1 MKLDLT
7 LLPRGRRLSDDLF
20 AARHRMLLML
30 LWAHVPLLGLVGV
43 VAGNGLTHMAVDLLP
58 IALLAALGMRL
69 THRTTRSVVVS
80 FGLLYCSADLSH
92 LVHNTSMH
100 FHFFVVL
107 GFIAVYQD
115 WRPYLLSIGFV
126 LVHHAGLGLVMP
138 QEVFGDA
145 ASIRQ
150 PVLWALVHAAFVA
163 AASVA
168 QVTFWKFAE
177 TAQDL
182 AAQADR
188 RAAAEAEAS
197 AATRAVEQAELAQTR
212 AAQLAERQALARHV
226 DEQVRVLSDAS
237 SSVNDSVQSVAAIV
251 EQMTAN
257 IRAIATHVTDATD
270 AARTAERRADA
281 TNVEIAQLGE
291 RSEQIGRVI
300 TLISSIAA
308 QTHLLALNATIE
320 AARAGESGRGFAVV
334 ANEVK
339 ELAHESAGAAQ
350 DIAEMVSA
358 IQDGTR
364 GAAHGM
370 REIGQV
376 VARIGDLQAVITS
389 AVEEHTA
396 TTSEIS
402 RKLGSAAAG
411 TEAIAASIAE
421 LAETSDTPRR

>member
-1 MKLDLT
+1 
-7 LLPRGRRLSDDLF
+7 
-20 AARHRMLLML
+20 
-30 LWAHVPLLGLVGV
+30 
-43 VAGNGLTHMAVDLLP
+43 
-58 IALLAALGMRL
+58 
-69 THRTTRSVVVS
+69 
-80 FGLLYCSADLSH
+80 
-92 LVHNTSMH
+92 
-100 FHFFVVL
+100 
-107 GFIAVYQD
+107 
-115 WRPYLLSIGFV
+115 
-126 LVHHAGLGLVMP
+126 LVMP

-197 AATRAVEQAELAQTR
+197 AARRAVEQAELAQTR

-300 TLISSIAA
+300 TLISSLAA

-320 AARAGESGRGFAVV
+320 AARAGDAGRGFAVV

-339 ELAHESAGAAQ
+339 DLAHESAGAAQ
-350 DIAEMVSA
+350 EIAEMVSA

-370 REIGQV
+370 LEIGQV
-376 VARIGDLQAVITS
+376 VARIGDLQSVISGAVQ
-389 AVEEHTA
+389 EHTA

-411 TEAIAASIAE
+411 TEAIAASISE
-421 LAETSDTPRR
+421 LAETSNPPRR